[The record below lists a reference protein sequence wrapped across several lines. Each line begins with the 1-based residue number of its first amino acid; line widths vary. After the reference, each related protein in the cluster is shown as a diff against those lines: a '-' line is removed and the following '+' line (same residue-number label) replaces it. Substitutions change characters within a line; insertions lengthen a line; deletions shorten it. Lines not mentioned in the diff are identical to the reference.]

1 MTSSATNKQPLLVD
15 RPLHEWV
22 SIGGTAALSSATNF
36 TSLIP
41 SGVSLLVDCTGND
54 GAVIDGLSVL
64 ITEASTT
71 QSIVLVF
78 LSSAGSP
85 GAVTAANTGLIASAA
100 IPGGNVAGQ
109 RVNISLPPISVP
121 VPPLAS
127 PAATVATYPSE
138 LDKKNTGLY
147 VPADRSLYV
156 GVSTALSAPS
166 AATRVIVAAQGGF
179 F

>member
-1 MTSSATNKQPLLVD
+1 MASSATNKQPLLVD

-22 SIGGTAALSSATNF
+22 LIGGTAALSSATNF

-54 GAVIDGLSVL
+54 GAVVDGLSVL

-127 PAATVATYPSE
+127 PAATVTTYPSE

>member
-1 MTSSATNKQPLLVD
+1 MASSATNKQPLLVD

-22 SIGGTAALSSATNF
+22 LIGGTAALSSATNF

-54 GAVIDGLSVL
+54 GAVVDGLSVL

>member
-1 MTSSATNKQPLLVD
+1 MASSATNKQPLLVD

-22 SIGGTAALSSATNF
+22 SIGGVAALSSATNYA
-36 TSLIP
+36 SLVP
-41 SGVSLLVDCTGND
+41 SGISLLVDCTGND
-54 GAVIDGLSVL
+54 GAVVDSLSVL

-71 QSIVLVF
+71 QSTVLVF

-100 IPGGNVAGQ
+100 IPGGNTAGQ
-109 RVNISLPPISVP
+109 RVNISLPALSVP
-121 VPPLAS
+121 VPSLAS
-127 PAATVATYPSE
+127 PAATVSAYPSE

-147 VPADRSLYV
+147 VPGDRALYV
-156 GVSTALSAPS
+156 GVSAALVAPS